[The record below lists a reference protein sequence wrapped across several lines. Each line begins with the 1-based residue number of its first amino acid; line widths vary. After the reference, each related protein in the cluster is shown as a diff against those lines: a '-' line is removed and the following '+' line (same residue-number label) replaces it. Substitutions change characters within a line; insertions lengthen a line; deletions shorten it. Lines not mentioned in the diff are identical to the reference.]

1 MYAASLIILGMFLGA
16 PIGLM
21 ACALCV
27 AAKSDQS

>member
-1 MYAASLIILGMFLGA
+1 MATFGLILLGMFIGA

-27 AAKSDQS
+27 AAKVNR